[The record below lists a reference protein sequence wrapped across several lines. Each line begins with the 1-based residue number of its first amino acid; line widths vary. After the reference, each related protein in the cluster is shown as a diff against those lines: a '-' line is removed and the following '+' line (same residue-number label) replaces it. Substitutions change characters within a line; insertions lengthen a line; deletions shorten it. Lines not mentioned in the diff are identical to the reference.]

1 MVAYARGEESDPDLF
16 LRAEI
21 QLIFPPKGDDTYV
34 ITGIFPTTP
43 PPHQSSS
50 AGQFLRADNPDGD
63 GEDVGVDSASR
74 WAVSIL

>member
-1 MVAYARGEESDPDLF
+1 MHAGKSQIRTFF
-16 LRAEI
+16 LSAEI

-43 PPHQSSS
+43 RPHRSSS

-63 GEDVGVDSASR
+63 GEDDGVDSASR